1 METPKPKCC
10 TEFTF
15 LLGVLAETRDEYE
28 MLERSLSFSF
38 PKVFLVARFRSVLLI
53 ILYIFQRFI
62 PLEPFFQDRMLS
74 VVTAK

>member
-10 TEFTF
+10 TVFIF
-15 LLGVLAETRDEYE
+15 LLGVLAEPRAEHK
-28 MLERSLSFSF
+28 MLECSLSFSF
-38 PKVFLVARFRSVLLI
+38 PKVFLLATFRSVLLI
-53 ILYIFQRFI
+53 ILCIFQRFI